1 VRTGKS
7 LSSCSQK
14 EYVVLTRR
22 GITKKQELVNIINLE
37 IIVVMTKF

>member
-14 EYVVLTRR
+14 EYAVLTRR
-22 GITKKQELVNIINLE
+22 GITKNRNS
-37 IIVVMTKF
+37 